1 MRSLKISA
9 VILLALAS
17 ASRAFPAEGPI
28 EEADPAKVLYEQT
41 MMAVKASSDHE
52 GNVRT
57 LEKAAKKLVGTDYEG
72 KLDALL
78 ATEGKAAQA
87 QADETLKAL
96 AAVMEAQKV
105 YKELAATV
113 RSSDDHEANIALI
126 RKTLPKLGR
135 TEAAFNARLLLA
147 EQKQKIAG
155 KLAAKAALNRGA
167 NERYFKD
174 LTARIRASSDP
185 RAKLAMIDEGLKKLE
200 ASEFEPKLRKL
211 AVPERRALARLEA
224 REAAAARAASDTS
237 SKAAA
242 RRKAREAAA
251 ARAKADADAKA
262 AARLEAL
269 RAGEAKAKA
278 EAEARARAE
287 IERKGKEM
295 IYNDLRAKLALSND
309 HAANI
314 KALEDAIPKLKGS
327 RHESRLAP
335 MIASEKRLLSRRKAD
350 EAAAAKAKAA
360 AEAEAAR
367 ARAAAEAKAK
377 AEAERAAAT
386 KAAADAKA
394 KAEAERQAQDKL
406 YADLRSMVRSSKDH
420 AANIKALEEAI
431 PNLAGSRHA
440 SRLGPMIAS
449 EKKLLDRQK
458 SSDAAAAKAKAEA
471 EARARAEIA
480 RNAAEMRFNDLSAR
494 VRASRDH
501 SANLKALAE
510 SLGGFEG
517 TPHEAQVQ
525 RMIDSET
532 KLLEQQKAADA
543 AAVKAKAAAD
553 AKAKA
558 DAERA
563 AAARAAAEAK
573 AMAEGERAAAAKRF
587 SSLKAKV
594 RASSDREANIKA
606 LEDGLKEFSDG
617 RRATEL
623 GRLLTAEKK
632 LLADEKAAAA
642 EAAARKTYEDARDA
656 ARKSKDHAANI
667 KALEEA
673 AGKIEG
679 TRYDGRLGSM
689 IASEK
694 KLLARQEAADA
705 AAAKAKAAAD
715 AKAAKAKAD
724 ADARSK
730 AEAERQ
736 AKEKLYNDLRA
747 MVASSKD
754 HAANIKA
761 LEAAVA
767 KLKGSR
773 HEARLAP
780 MIASEKK
787 LLARQEAADAAA
799 AKAKAAA
806 DVKARAEA
814 EREAKAKVYADLMA
828 MVRSSKD
835 HAANLKA
842 LEDAVPTLK
851 GTRHESRLAPMI
863 ATEKKLLERQKA
875 ADAAAAKARAAADAK
890 AKAEAKAGANADV
903 FNEIKAMVRSSKD
916 HASNLALLRMG
927 LEKLKGT
934 PYEARL
940 APMVAAEKKALSV
953 QETAKAEGVARK
965 AYEEARAAV
974 RGSKDHEANL
984 KILQGAAKKLMRT
997 RYEGRLDKLI
1007 KAEER
1012 ALKR

>member
-9 VILLALAS
+9 VIVLALAS
-17 ASRAFPAEGPI
+17 AFRAFPAEGPV

-41 MMAVKASSDHE
+41 IMAVKASSDHE

-96 AAVMEAQKV
+96 AAVMEAQTV

-113 RSSDDHEANIALI
+113 RSSDDHEANIELI

-155 KLAAKAALNRGA
+155 KLAARAALNRGA

-174 LTARIRASSDP
+174 LTARMKASSDP
-185 RAKLAMIDEGLKKLE
+185 RAKLAMIEEGLKKLE

-224 REAAAARAASDTS
+224 REAAAARAEAGTS
-237 SKAAA
+237 AKAAA

-251 ARAKADADAKA
+251 AKTKADADAKA

-295 IYNDLRAKLALSND
+295 IFSDLRTKLALSSD

-314 KALEDAIPKLKGS
+314 KAIEDAISKLKGS

-335 MIASEKRLLSRRKAD
+335 MIASEKRLLSRQKSD
-350 EAAAAKAKAA
+350 EAAAAKAK
-360 AEAEAAR
+360 
-367 ARAAAEAKAK
+367 AAAEAKAK
-377 AEAERAAAT
+377 AEAERAAAA
-386 KAAADAKA
+386 KAAADARA
-394 KAEAERQAQDKL
+394 KAEAGRQAQDKL

-431 PNLAGSRHA
+431 PNLVGSRHA
-440 SRLGPMIAS
+440 SRLAPMIAS
-449 EKKLLDRQK
+449 EKKLLARQK
-458 SSDAAAAKAKAEA
+458 AAAAAAAKAKAEA

-480 RNAAEMRFNDLSAR
+480 RNAAEMRFNDLSAT
-494 VRASRDH
+494 VRASSDH

-510 SLGGFEG
+510 GLKGFEG

-532 KLLEQQKAADA
+532 KLLAKQKAADA
-543 AAVKAKAAAD
+543 AAARAKAADD

-558 DAERA
+558 EAERV
-563 AAARAAAEAK
+563 AAARAAADAK

-587 SSLKAKV
+587 SNLKAKV
-594 RASSDREANIKA
+594 RGSSDREANIKA
-606 LEDGLKEFSDG
+606 FEDGLKEFSDG

-623 GRLLTAEKK
+623 ARLLATEKK

-667 KALEEA
+667 KALEDA
-673 AGKIEG
+673 AGRIKG
-679 TRYDGRLGSM
+679 TRYDGRLAPM

-694 KLLARQEAADA
+694 KLLARQKAAAA

-761 LEAAVA
+761 LEAAVP
-767 KLKGSR
+767 
-773 HEARLAP
+773 E
-780 MIASEKK
+780 
-787 LLARQEAADAAA
+787 
-799 AKAKAAA
+799 
-806 DVKARAEA
+806 
-814 EREAKAKVYADLMA
+814 
-828 MVRSSKD
+828 
-835 HAANLKA
+835 
-842 LEDAVPTLK
+842 LE

-863 ATEKKLLERQKA
+863 ATEKKLLARQKA

-940 APMVAAEKKALSV
+940 APMIAAEKKALSV
-953 QETAKAEGVARK
+953 QETAKAEGAARK

-984 KILQGAAKKLMRT
+984 KVLQGAAKKLMRT